1 MSSKLSRL
9 DFLRFSALGATSLI
23 LPSAAMAA
31 APKKAKATAKNDFIN
46 IGFIGLGQ
54 QAIYLKNG
62 FIGNPDVRVVAGCD
76 VYDIKRNRFE
86 QQVNAYYAEKGIKQK
101 VDMYV
106 NFEEL

>member
-9 DFLRFSALGATSLI
+9 DFLRFSALGASSLL
-23 LPSAAMAA
+23 LPRAAMAA
-31 APKKAKATAKNDFIN
+31 TAEKKSKKNDKNDFIN

-62 FIGNPDVRVVAGCD
+62 FITNPDVRVVAGCD

-86 QQVNAYYAEKGIKQK
+86 KY
-101 VDMYV
+101 VD
-106 NFEEL
+106 LATAI

>member
-9 DFLRFSALGATSLI
+9 DFLRYSALGASSLI
-23 LPSAAMAA
+23 LPRAAMAA
-31 APKKAKATAKNDFIN
+31 AEPKKAKKNDKNDFIN

-62 FIGNPDVRVVAGCD
+62 FITNPDVRVVAGCD

-86 QQVNAYYAEKGIKQK
+86 QQVNKYSADNGMHAS
-101 VDMYV
+101 
-106 NFEEL
+106 L